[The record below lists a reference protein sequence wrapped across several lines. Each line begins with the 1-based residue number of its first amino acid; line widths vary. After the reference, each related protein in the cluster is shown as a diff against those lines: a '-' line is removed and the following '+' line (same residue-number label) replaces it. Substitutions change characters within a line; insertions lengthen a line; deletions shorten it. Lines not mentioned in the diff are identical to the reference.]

1 MKICFDPDG
10 GKGNDIVTRIGDL
23 LGQWLSTGGAAWS
36 PRGESFGKAEDS
48 PSQQRLTRPRMSIVS
63 RFKHSVLGQ
72 LECTDSREKY
82 AVFKA
87 HVIKTKLRQGNL
99 L

>member
-10 GKGNDIVTRIGDL
+10 GKGNDIVTRVGDI
-23 LGQWLSTGGAAWS
+23 LGQWLSREGAAWS

-48 PSQQRLTRPRMSIVS
+48 PSQQRLTRHRMSIVP
-63 RFKHSVLGQ
+63 RFKHSALEQ
-72 LECTDSREKY
+72 LERTDSREKY

-87 HVIKTKLRQGNL
+87 HVIKTKLRHGNL
-99 L
+99 S